1 MKRIAVLGSTGSIG
15 RNTLEVIRK
24 FPDKFQVVA
33 LSAHSNTGLLSA
45 QSREFKPD
53 LILLDILME
62 DMEGSEVAVQLKNDV
77 NTRDIPVVFLT
88 AVVKKEEVA
97 SGSGVIGGHPFIA
110 KPISINELIS
120 CIEQNLSKK

>member
-1 MKRIAVLGSTGSIG
+1 MAKKRIMIIDDEEFFTKLVKLNLEKTGKYEVRAENKGS
-15 RNTLEVIRK
+15 
-24 FPDKFQVVA
+24 Q
-33 LSAHSNTGLLSA
+33 GLA
-45 QSREFKPD
+45 AAREFKPD

-88 AVVKKEEVA
+88 AVVKKEEVE
-97 SGSGVIGGHPFIA
+97 SGYGVIGGHPFIA

-120 CIEQNLSKK
+120 CIEKNIKKG

>member
-1 MKRIAVLGSTGSIG
+1 MAKKRIMIIDDEEFFTKLVKLNLEKTGKYEVRAENKGSQGLAV
-15 RNTLEVIRK
+15 
-24 FPDKFQVVA
+24 A
-33 LSAHSNTGLLSA
+33 
-45 QSREFKPD
+45 REFKPD

-120 CIEQNLSKK
+120 CIEKNL